1 MKIKQFE
8 TEKTPFDISEWND
21 EVKAFIK
28 PLNGFERLELND
40 FFLTFYDKENKDDPE
55 KRFDAAFRA
64 ALLALVD
71 ENDAPLFSESDRD
84 AVRAG
89 SFLPFFRLFST
100 ALNFKKDEPLESFKK
115 N

>member
-8 TEKTPFDISEWND
+8 TEKTPFDISEWN
-21 EVKAFIK
+21 EEIKAFIK
-28 PLNGFERLELND
+28 PLNGFERLILND
-40 FFLTFYDKENKDDPE
+40 FFLTFYDDTGRKPE
-55 KRFDAAFRA
+55 ERFDAAFRA

-89 SFLPFFRLFST
+89 SFLPFFRLFSAT
-100 ALNFKKDEPLESFKK
+100 LNFKSGESLETLKK

>member
-8 TEKTPFDISEWND
+8 TGKTPFDVSEWND
-21 EVKAFIK
+21 EIKAFIK
-28 PLNGFERLELND
+28 PLNGFERLILND
-40 FFLTFYDKENKDDPE
+40 FFLTFYDKNREPDD
-55 KRFDAAFRA
+55 RFDAAFRA

-89 SFLPFFRLFST
+89 SFIPFYRLFST
-100 ALNFKKDEPLESFKK
+100 ALNFKSGESLETFKK

>member
-8 TEKTPFDISEWND
+8 TEKTPFDVSEWND
-21 EVKAFIK
+21 EIHAFIK
-28 PLNGFERLELND
+28 PLNGFERLILND
-40 FFLTFYDKENKDDPE
+40 FFLTFYDKSREPE
-55 KRFDAAFRA
+55 ERFDAAFRA

-100 ALNFKKDEPLESFKK
+100 ALNFKSGEPLESFKK

>member
-8 TEKTPFDISEWND
+8 TGKTPFDISEWND

-28 PLNGFERLELND
+28 PLNGFERLILND
-40 FFLTFYDKENKDDPE
+40 LFLTFYDKNREPDD
-55 KRFDAAFRA
+55 RFDAAFRA

-89 SFLPFFRLFST
+89 SFLPFWRLFST
-100 ALNFKKDEPLESFKK
+100 ALNFKSGESLESFKK

>member
-1 MKIKQFE
+1 MKVKQFE

-28 PLNGFERLELND
+28 PLNGFERLILND
-40 FFLTFYDKENKDDPE
+40 FFLTFYDKNREPDD
-55 KRFDAAFRA
+55 RFDAAFRA

-84 AVRAG
+84 AVHAG

-100 ALNFKKDEPLESFKK
+100 ALNFKSGESLETFKK

>member
-8 TEKTPFDISEWND
+8 TEKTPFDVSEWND
-21 EVKAFIK
+21 EIKAFVK
-28 PLNGFERLELND
+28 PLNGFERLILND
-40 FFLTFYDKENKDDPE
+40 FFLTFYAKSREPE
-55 KRFDAAFRA
+55 ERFDAAFRA

-100 ALNFKKDEPLESFKK
+100 ALNFKSGESLETFKK

>member
-8 TEKTPFDISEWND
+8 TEKTPFDVSEWND

-28 PLNGFERLELND
+28 PLNGFERLILND
-40 FFLTFYDKENKDDPE
+40 FFLTFYDKNREPDD
-55 KRFDAAFRA
+55 RFDAAFRA

-71 ENDAPLFSESDRD
+71 ENDAQLFSESDRD
-84 AVRAG
+84 AVRSG
-89 SFLPFFRLFST
+89 SFIPFYRLFSAT
-100 ALNFKKDEPLESFKK
+100 LNFKSDKPLDTFKK

>member
-8 TEKTPFDISEWND
+8 TEKIPFDVSEWND
-21 EVKAFIK
+21 EIKAFIK
-28 PLNGFERLELND
+28 PLNGFERLILND
-40 FFLTFYDKENKDDPE
+40 FFLTFYDKNREPDE
-55 KRFDAAFRA
+55 RFDAAFRA

-71 ENDAPLFSESDRD
+71 ENDAPLFSENDRD

-89 SFLPFFRLFST
+89 SFLPFYRLFST
-100 ALNFKKDEPLESFKK
+100 ALSFKRGESLETFKK

>member
-1 MKIKQFE
+1 MKIKQYE
-8 TEKTPFDISEWND
+8 TEKTLFDISEWND

-28 PLNGFERLELND
+28 PLNGFERLILND
-40 FFLTFYDKENKDDPE
+40 FFLTFYDKNREPDD
-55 KRFDAAFRA
+55 RFDAAFRA

-89 SFLPFFRLFST
+89 SFLPFWRLFSAT
-100 ALNFKKDEPLESFKK
+100 LNFKKDEPLETFKK